1 MSYKIDACALM
12 NALLETWPELI
23 FDLSTTGDSI
33 HGNDR
38 TGVRGTSFGPLD
50 VPAASVS
57 IGDNSISPTTQMNSL
72 RSVWIS
78 SLIISPF
85 LFFNS
90 VRPAQAAQ
98 ELISGS
104 IQEMMSPEEFKAAG
118 LNKLSPEE
126 LQKLDAWLQGY
137 REATEKRT
145 EKKVTKSF
153 FNREPVVSRVD
164 GSFAGLRG
172 RTLIKLEDGTVW
184 KQANLDDHVGP
195 SPIDHPGAAV
205 VWSGFGYKM
214 RIQGVPE
221 FYVNPV
227 KTP

>member
-1 MSYKIDACALM
+1 
-12 NALLETWPELI
+12 
-23 FDLSTTGDSI
+23 
-33 HGNDR
+33 
-38 TGVRGTSFGPLD
+38 LD
-50 VPAASVS
+50 
-57 IGDNSISPTTQMNSL
+57 
-72 RSVWIS
+72 
-78 SLIISPF
+78 
-85 LFFNS
+85 
-90 VRPAQAAQ
+90 
-98 ELISGS
+98 
-104 IQEMMSPEEFKAAG
+104 
-118 LNKLSPEE
+118 KLSSEE

-137 REATEKRT
+137 REATQKATEATT
-145 EKKVTKSF
+145 EKKMKKSF

-184 KQANLDDHVGP
+184 KQANIDDHAGP

-205 VWSGFGYKM
+205 VWTGFGYKM

>member
-1 MSYKIDACALM
+1 MM
-12 NALLETWPELI
+12 NDLRSTCVRCLTIGAVMLL
-23 FDLSTTGDSI
+23 
-33 HGNDR
+33 
-38 TGVRGTSFGPLD
+38 GPLE
-50 VPAASVS
+50 SVH
-57 IGDNSISPTTQMNSL
+57 
-72 RSVWIS
+72 
-78 SLIISPF
+78 
-85 LFFNS
+85 
-90 VRPAQAAQ
+90 AAQ
-98 ELISGS
+98 EALSGS
-104 IQEMMSPEEFKAAG
+104 IQDVMSPEEFKAAG
-118 LNKLSPEE
+118 LDKLSSEE

-137 REATEKRT
+137 REATQKATEATT
-145 EKKVTKSF
+145 EKKMKKSF

-184 KQANLDDHVGP
+184 KQANIDDHAGP

-205 VWSGFGYKM
+205 VWTGFGYKM

>member
-1 MSYKIDACALM
+1 M
-12 NALLETWPELI
+12 N
-23 FDLSTTGDSI
+23 F
-33 HGNDR
+33 
-38 TGVRGTSFGPLD
+38 
-50 VPAASVS
+50 
-57 IGDNSISPTTQMNSL
+57 L
-72 RSVWIS
+72 RSICIA
-78 SLIISPF
+78 SLIISAVLIF
-85 LFFNS
+85 TFAG
-90 VRPAQAAQ
+90 PARAAE
-98 ELISGS
+98 ELVSGS
-104 IQEMMSPEEFKAAG
+104 IQKMMSPEEFKAAG
-118 LNKLSPEE
+118 LDKLSSEE

-137 REATEKRT
+137 REATQKATEATT
-145 EKKVTKSF
+145 EKKMKKSF

-184 KQANLDDHVGP
+184 KQANIDDHAGP

-205 VWSGFGYKM
+205 VWTGFGYKM

>member
-1 MSYKIDACALM
+1 MNTSSSVLIRYSILGLCVVFACA
-12 NALLETWPELI
+12 APVHAAREET
-23 FDLSTTGDSI
+23 
-33 HGNDR
+33 
-38 TGVRGTSFGPLD
+38 
-50 VPAASVS
+50 
-57 IGDNSISPTTQMNSL
+57 
-72 RSVWIS
+72 
-78 SLIISPF
+78 
-85 LFFNS
+85 
-90 VRPAQAAQ
+90 
-98 ELISGS
+98 SGS
-104 IQEMMSPEEFKAAG
+104 IQQAMTPDEFKAAG
-118 LNKLSPEE
+118 LDKLSSEE

-137 REATEKRT
+137 REATQKATEATT
-145 EKKVTKSF
+145 EKKLKKSF

-184 KQANLDDHVGP
+184 KQANIDDHAGP

-205 VWSGFGYKM
+205 VWTGFGYKM

>member
-1 MSYKIDACALM
+1 VGPYLPENAFLVTGKLKAAPALGTYYLRPLTLHWRVLASAKF
-12 NALLETWPELI
+12 ALTCNI
-23 FDLSTTGDSI
+23 
-33 HGNDR
+33 
-38 TGVRGTSFGPLD
+38 
-50 VPAASVS
+50 
-57 IGDNSISPTTQMNSL
+57 M
-72 RSVWIS
+72 
-78 SLIISPF
+78 
-85 LFFNS
+85 NS
-90 VRPAQAAQ
+90 VRSLWIPCLICLLLIFSSPGRSKAQ
-98 ELISGS
+98 EPISGS

-118 LNKLSPEE
+118 LNKLSSEE

-137 REATEKRT
+137 REST
-145 EKKVTKSF
+145 EKKTEQRVTKSVRKSF

-164 GSFAGLRG
+164 GSFAGLKG

-184 KQANLDDHVGP
+184 KQANIDDHAGA

-205 VWSGFGYKM
+205 VWTGLGYKM